1 MRLRWLVTGVLAIVV
16 LGLVLGVV
24 FHFSLVRRF
33 FAGEFRESF
42 VDAKRYPGIVFVTR
56 AEVEDLVLGGRA
68 VAVDSRTPA
77 EYAAGHIPGALNVP
91 LESSDQ
97 ALADLAARYP
107 LGQPIVVYC
116 EGGDCQTSTAAARL
130 IHDRGFRDIR
140 VYQGGWTDWA
150 SAGLPVEAA
159 Q

>member
-1 MRLRWLVTGVLAIVV
+1 MRLKRLVTGILAIVV
-16 LGLVLGVV
+16 LGMVLGVV
-24 FHFSLVRRF
+24 SHFSLVRRF

-42 VDAKRYPGIVFVTR
+42 VDAKRYPGIVFITR
-56 AEVEDLVLGGRA
+56 AEVEDLVLGGQA

-91 LESSDQ
+91 LESSDR
-97 ALADLAARYP
+97 ALADLAARFP
-107 LGQPIVVYC
+107 LGQSIVVYC

-150 SAGLPVEAA
+150 SAGLPVEAP